1 MRKSYYF
8 ILSFYS
14 FLVLA
19 VIVQYVFSLF
29 GFQWQTVLE
38 NFETLQKFIFFIFFL
53 ALSLT
58 ILLLL
63 IMKFVQI
70 VTLTSIRRN
79 IRNILDGQKI
89 EVSNQ
94 EDIDYG
100 FEKIVAKMALLTEN
114 LQKSENQVLQNEEVI
129 VEKERRRIAR
139 DLHDTVSQELFAANM
154 ILSGVSGQLG
164 TLEKEV
170 VEQQLKG
177 VSSILDTAQ
186 KDLRILLLHLRPT
199 ELEGRSLVE
208 GLEVILK
215 ELVDKSEIEV
225 NFEHRVGSIPR
236 QIEEHIF
243 RIAQEII
250 SNTLRHAKASR
261 LDVYLY
267 QNRHEVQLKMAD
279 NGIGFH
285 REKLDEISYGLKN
298 IEERVHDMAGE
309 IQILTAPKQG
319 VAIDIRVPLLDR
331 NEN

>member
-8 ILSFYS
+8 ILFFYS

-38 NFETLQKFIFFIFFL
+38 DFETLQKFIFFIFFL

-79 IRNILDGQKI
+79 IRNILDGQ
-89 EVSNQ
+89 EVEKSNQ

-129 VEKERRRIAR
+129 IEKERRRIAR

-154 ILSGVSGQLG
+154 ILSC
-164 TLEKEV
+164 
-170 VEQQLKG
+170 
-177 VSSILDTAQ
+177 
-186 KDLRILLLHLRPT
+186 
-199 ELEGRSLVE
+199 
-208 GLEVILK
+208 
-215 ELVDKSEIEV
+215 
-225 NFEHRVGSIPR
+225 F
-236 QIEEHIF
+236 F
-243 RIAQEII
+243 
-250 SNTLRHAKASR
+250 
-261 LDVYLY
+261 
-267 QNRHEVQLKMAD
+267 
-279 NGIGFH
+279 FFF
-285 REKLDEISYGLKN
+285 
-298 IEERVHDMAGE
+298 
-309 IQILTAPKQG
+309 
-319 VAIDIRVPLLDR
+319 
-331 NEN
+331 

>member
-1 MRKSYYF
+1 M
-8 ILSFYS
+8 
-14 FLVLA
+14 
-19 VIVQYVFSLF
+19 
-29 GFQWQTVLE
+29 
-38 NFETLQKFIFFIFFL
+38 
-53 ALSLT
+53 
-58 ILLLL
+58 
-63 IMKFVQI
+63 
-70 VTLTSIRRN
+70 
-79 IRNILDGQKI
+79 
-89 EVSNQ
+89 
-94 EDIDYG
+94 
-100 FEKIVAKMALLTEN
+100 
-114 LQKSENQVLQNEEVI
+114 
-129 VEKERRRIAR
+129 
-139 DLHDTVSQELFAANM
+139 
-154 ILSGVSGQLG
+154 
-164 TLEKEV
+164 
-170 VEQQLKG
+170 
-177 VSSILDTAQ
+177 
-186 KDLRILLLHLRPT
+186 
-199 ELEGRSLVE
+199 VE

-285 REKLDEISYGLKN
+285 RKKLDEISYGLKN

>member
-1 MRKSYYF
+1 MRKSFYF
-8 ILSFYS
+8 ILFFYS

-19 VIVQYVFSLF
+19 VVIQYVFSLF

-79 IRNILDGQKI
+79 IRNILDGQ
-89 EVSNQ
+89 EVEKSNQ

-100 FEKIVAKMALLTEN
+100 FEKIAAKMALLT
-114 LQKSENQVLQNEEVI
+114 ENQVLQNEEVI
-129 VEKERRRIAR
+129 IEKERRRIAR

-164 TLEKEV
+164 TLEKEA

-225 NFEHRVGSIPR
+225 NFEHRVDSIPR

-243 RIAQEII
+243 RILQELI

-267 QNRHEVQLKMAD
+267 QSRHEVQLKMAD

>member
-8 ILSFYS
+8 ILFFYS

-19 VIVQYVFSLF
+19 VVIQYVFSLF
-29 GFQWQTVLE
+29 GFQWQTVLG

-53 ALSLT
+53 TLSLT

-164 TLEKEV
+164 TLEREV
-170 VEQQLKG
+170 VEQQIKG

-199 ELEGRSLVE
+199 ELEGRS
-208 GLEVILK
+208 
-215 ELVDKSEIEV
+215 
-225 NFEHRVGSIPR
+225 FGSD
-236 QIEEHIF
+236 
-243 RIAQEII
+243 
-250 SNTLRHAKASR
+250 L
-261 LDVYLY
+261 
-267 QNRHEVQLKMAD
+267 
-279 NGIGFH
+279 
-285 REKLDEISYGLKN
+285 
-298 IEERVHDMAGE
+298 ERVS
-309 IQILTAPKQG
+309 
-319 VAIDIRVPLLDR
+319 
-331 NEN
+331 

>member
-8 ILSFYS
+8 ILFFYS

-19 VIVQYVFSLF
+19 VVIQYVFSLF
-29 GFQWQTVLE
+29 GFQWQTVLG

-53 ALSLT
+53 TLSLT

-208 GLEVILK
+208 GLAVILK
-215 ELVDKSEIEV
+215 ELVDKSEVEV

-236 QIEEHIF
+236 
-243 RIAQEII
+243 
-250 SNTLRHAKASR
+250 
-261 LDVYLY
+261 
-267 QNRHEVQLKMAD
+267 
-279 NGIGFH
+279 
-285 REKLDEISYGLKN
+285 
-298 IEERVHDMAGE
+298 
-309 IQILTAPKQG
+309 
-319 VAIDIRVPLLDR
+319 
-331 NEN
+331 

>member
-8 ILSFYS
+8 ILFFYS

-19 VIVQYVFSLF
+19 VVIQYVFSLF
-29 GFQWQTVLE
+29 GFQWQTVLG

-53 ALSLT
+53 TLSLT

-164 TLEKEV
+164 TLEREV
-170 VEQQLKG
+170 VEQQIKG

-215 ELVDKSEIEV
+215 ELVDKAIMCSTTEEV
-225 NFEHRVGSIPR
+225 L
-236 QIEEHIF
+236 
-243 RIAQEII
+243 A
-250 SNTLRHAKASR
+250 L
-261 LDVYLY
+261 
-267 QNRHEVQLKMAD
+267 
-279 NGIGFH
+279 
-285 REKLDEISYGLKN
+285 
-298 IEERVHDMAGE
+298 
-309 IQILTAPKQG
+309 
-319 VAIDIRVPLLDR
+319 VA
-331 NEN
+331 EYTK